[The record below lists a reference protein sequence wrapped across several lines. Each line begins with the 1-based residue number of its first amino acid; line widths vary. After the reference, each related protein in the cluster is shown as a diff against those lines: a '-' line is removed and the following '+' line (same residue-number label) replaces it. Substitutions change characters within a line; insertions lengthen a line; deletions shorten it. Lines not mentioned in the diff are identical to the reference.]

1 MKNIKELIERDIL
14 RLERLNL
21 ESNINKL
28 VDLDN
33 EIHRYLDIFNDTE
46 LERLKLNREDL
57 LASSK
62 TILKSMLN
70 SFKEIWNLL
79 SHNKVEDKLRK
90 LEQRM
95 QKLKNSKDQRM
106 DPRYANIVQDG
117 TDLSIKHLIEN
128 DNAFINS
135 LKNLNTL
142 TSLST
147 GTKNKYYWT
156 KDTEEIAI
164 ELDKNKGDIFV
175 GIDTKPYI
183 INSSGGN
190 ILELLQK
197 ELKYTTDFP
206 TQKLIFI
213 LPDFSKENSIYV
225 GGYGYSEAN
234 GKIEHL
240 LAADR
245 IEASFIQ
252 TLPKAF
258 NNVKGILDLTETFIK
273 KKDNILK
280 IDLKYR
286 ATVKG
291 VIDTLTLWLNNR
303 KRIED
308 DEYQSKYDRVKIID
322 KFGKHLNTHNV
333 IDTYIRYLNQQ
344 IDGTEFL
351 DNNQEWESMR
361 HY

>member
-1 MKNIKELIERDIL
+1 MNNIEELIERDIL
-14 RLERLNL
+14 RLEYLNL

-28 VDLDN
+28 IDLDT
-33 EIHRYLDIFNDTE
+33 EIHRYLNIFNDKE
-46 LERLKLNREDL
+46 LEKLELNREDL
-57 LASSK
+57 MVSSRS
-62 TILKSMLN
+62 ILTSMLN
-70 SFKEIWNLL
+70 SFKKVLSLL
-79 SHNKVEDKLRK
+79 TYNKMEDKLRK
-90 LEQRM
+90 LEKRT
-95 QKLKNSKDQRM
+95 QKLKNSKEKRM
-106 DPRYANIVQDG
+106 DPRYVNIDQDE
-117 TDLSIKHLIEN
+117 TDLAVKHLIEN

-147 GTKNKYYWT
+147 GAKNKYYWT

-164 ELDKNKGDIFV
+164 KLDENKGDLFA
-175 GIDTKPYI
+175 GIDTKPYVI
-183 INSSGGN
+183 GNNGGN

-206 TQKLIFI
+206 LQKLIFI

-225 GGYGYSEAN
+225 GGYGYSEID
-234 GKIEHL
+234 GKVEHL

-245 IEASFIQ
+245 IEADFIQ
-252 TLPKAF
+252 TLPKVF
-258 NNVKGILDLTETFIK
+258 NNVNGILDLTETFLK

-280 IDLKYR
+280 IDLKYKD
-286 ATVKG
+286 TVKG
-291 VIDTLTLWLNNR
+291 VIDTLTLWLRND
-303 KRIED
+303 KRVED
-308 DEYQSKYDRVKIID
+308 DEYQSKYNRVKIID

-333 IDTYIRYLNQQ
+333 LDTYIRYLNQQ
-344 IDGTEFL
+344 IDRTEFL